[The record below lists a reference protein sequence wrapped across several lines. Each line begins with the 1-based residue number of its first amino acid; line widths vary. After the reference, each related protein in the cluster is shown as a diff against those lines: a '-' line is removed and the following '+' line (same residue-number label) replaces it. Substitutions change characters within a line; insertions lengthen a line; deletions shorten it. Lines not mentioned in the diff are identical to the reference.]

1 MRDKAICFGQ
11 SDRGPGIVGGKGRL
25 CDRQMFLS
33 WDLKGQVRTSQT
45 RSREQVSRQGER
57 MIGALRQERE
67 RIRKM
72 ASVTGAKGIRRR
84 FAEETDVNW
93 AGTCKIF
100 RLIKGFGFY
109 IECNGKPFKD
119 FNQEYMVILF
129 NVFKKSLSKEGGL
142 RCAGFHKDWWELEAE
157 IKKFIDL

>member
-1 MRDKAICFGQ
+1 MLWAVWQ
-11 SDRGPGIVGGKGRL
+11 GIWCRLVGREGFAERPTL
-25 CDRQMFLS
+25 LS

-45 RSREQVSRQGER
+45 KSRGQVSRQGEHKL
-57 MIGALRQERE
+57 GALRHERE

-72 ASVTGAKGIRRR
+72 ASVAGAEGMRRR
-84 FAEETDVNW
+84 FAEETDVNR

-109 IECNGKPFKD
+109 IEYNGKPFKD

-129 NVFKKSLSKEGGL
+129 NAFKKSLSPGLDSKEGAL
-142 RCAGFHKDWWELEAE
+142 RCAGFHKDWWELEGE
-157 IKKFIDL
+157 IKNS